1 MHAFFIIYISEE
13 TAISTKLA
21 AWKQFWTAL
30 GAVTPTLTNA
40 YGQSLTRMQKL
51 FENCD
56 LRSIAK
62 LRISGSS

>member
-1 MHAFFIIYISEE
+1 MHAFFIIHISEE
-13 TAISTKLA
+13 TAISTKLE

-40 YGQSLTRMQKL
+40 YGQSSRMQKL

-56 LRSIAK
+56 LRSIGK
-62 LRISGSS
+62 LRIPGSS